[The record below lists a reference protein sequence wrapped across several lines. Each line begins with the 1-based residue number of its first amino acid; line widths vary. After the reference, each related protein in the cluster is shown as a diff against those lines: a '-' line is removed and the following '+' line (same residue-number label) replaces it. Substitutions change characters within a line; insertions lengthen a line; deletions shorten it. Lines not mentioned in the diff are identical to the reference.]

1 MEKDLRI
8 LTREDILDKHYHTL
22 TVGKLKKFF
31 EKHNMP
37 DDAVVVVQRVEDR
50 YYQNNN
56 WGVYLKEGEHTWNA
70 RKWNED
76 IKGEYLDIKKYPKM
90 KPENLKPFT
99 EEQINDSMEQ
109 YTPAHAPVFYN
120 DDSNILFIDLH
131 Y

>member
-1 MEKDLRI
+1 MQKDLRI
-8 LTREDILDKHYHTL
+8 LTRKDVLDKRYHTL

-56 WGVYLKEGEHTWNA
+56 WGVYLKEGYRTYSAKN
-70 RKWNED
+70 WNEG
-76 IKGEYLDIKKYPKM
+76 IKDEFLDKEKYPNIV
-90 KPENLKPFT
+90 PENLKPFT
-99 EEQINDSMEQ
+99 EEQIRDTLEQ
-109 YTPAHAPVFYN
+109 YTPAHAPVFYAN
-120 DDSNILFIDLH
+120 DPNILFIDLH